1 MVPNCFII
9 QYTTRSNNVNAIIII
24 KVALF
29 FCYQLFL
36 WKVLLAS
43 GYLNSN
49 IANSSFQQ
57 QKRGQ
62 NDPLR
67 SVMNFIKAFKLI
79 SKTLPTC
86 CGFYRLYRELFI
98 IRLFVISPLFCSLQ
112 PIAPLF
118 KVLHNDI
125 FFSQFKLFLNSRM
138 QMSLSYWWQ
147 IKWIHVLIQIFKI
160 FKYIK
165 TT

>member
-1 MVPNCFII
+1 MLSIVSKKSSVSQWI
-9 QYTTRSNNVNAIIII
+9 
-24 KVALF
+24 
-29 FCYQLFL
+29 
-36 WKVLLAS
+36 
-43 GYLNSN
+43 YLNSN

-86 CGFYRLYRELFI
+86 CGFYRLYRALFI
-98 IRLFVISPLFCSLQ
+98 IRLFFISPPFCNLQ

>member
-1 MVPNCFII
+1 MLSIVTKKSSVSQWISEQ
-9 QYTTRSNNVNAIIII
+9 QYSKFKFST
-24 KVALF
+24 K
-29 FCYQLFL
+29 
-36 WKVLLAS
+36 K
-43 GYLNSN
+43 
-49 IANSSFQQ
+49 
-57 QKRGQ
+57 KRGQ

-98 IRLFVISPLFCSLQ
+98 IRLFFISPPFCNLQ

-147 IKWIHVLIQIFKI
+147 LNEYMYLFKSS
-160 FKYIK
+160 KYLSI
-165 TT
+165 